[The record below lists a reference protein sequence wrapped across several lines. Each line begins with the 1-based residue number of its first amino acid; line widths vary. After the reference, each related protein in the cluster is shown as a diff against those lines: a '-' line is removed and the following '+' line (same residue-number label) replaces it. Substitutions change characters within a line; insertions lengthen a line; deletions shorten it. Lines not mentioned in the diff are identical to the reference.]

1 MITEKELN
9 VFLNGARHYFKTV
22 SQEDIEI
29 GTPYLVDNR
38 EVEAWDYT
46 GIIGISGAR
55 KGCVFVTA
63 PTVMI
68 RHLLAVQGETS
79 TDTYIIR
86 DAIGEVANT
95 ISGNARSAFGP
106 EFMISVPIVVEGR
119 PVLINLPKELK
130 AFVVPVQWS
139 SYSLSVVVC
148 LE

>member
-9 VFLNGARHYFKTV
+9 VFLNGARNYFRTI
-22 SQEDIEI
+22 SQQDIDV
-29 GTPYLVDNR
+29 GTPYLVNNR

-63 PTVMI
+63 PTAMI
-68 RHLLAVQGETS
+68 RHLLAVLGEKGM
-79 TDTYIIR
+79 DPDVIR

-95 ISGNARSAFGP
+95 ISGNARAEFGP

-119 PVLINLPKELK
+119 PVLINLPKELM